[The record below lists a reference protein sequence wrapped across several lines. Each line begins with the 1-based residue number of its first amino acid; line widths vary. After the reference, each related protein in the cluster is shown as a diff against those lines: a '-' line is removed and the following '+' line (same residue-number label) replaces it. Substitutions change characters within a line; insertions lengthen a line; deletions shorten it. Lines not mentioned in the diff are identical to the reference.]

1 MCAHA
6 VRVSLK
12 SVSGVDGVDVS
23 LDKGLASVKM
33 KPGNAA
39 TFRQL
44 QEAITKNGFTMKP
57 SNVSVAGK
65 IVMTNGQPQL
75 QVSGSNDVVKLIPD
89 SPQTADVNALAGKTV
104 LVEGT
109 LDEAGKV
116 KAPDTVRYRSI
127 MEEK

>member
-1 MCAHA
+1 

-12 SVSGVDGVDVS
+12 SVSGVDSVDVS

-39 TFRQL
+39 TLRQL

-65 IVMTNGQPQL
+65 IVIANGQPEL
-75 QVSGSNDVVKLIPD
+75 QVSGSNDLVNLVPD
-89 SPQTADVNALAGKTV
+89 TPQTTNVDAMAGKPV
-104 LVEGT
+104 LVKGT
-109 LDEAGKV
+109 LKEVAKGKP
-116 KAPDTVRYRSI
+116 PDTIRYRTVS
-127 MEEK
+127 EDR

>member
-1 MCAHA
+1 VCAHA

-39 TFRQL
+39 MFRQL

-57 SNVSVAGK
+57 SNVSVAGN

-75 QVSGSNDVVKLIPD
+75 QVSG
-89 SPQTADVNALAGKTV
+89 
-104 LVEGT
+104 
-109 LDEAGKV
+109 
-116 KAPDTVRYRSI
+116 R
-127 MEEK
+127 MMW

>member
-1 MCAHA
+1 

-12 SVSGVDGVDVS
+12 SVDGVDAVDVS
-23 LDKGLASVKM
+23 LEKGLASVKM

-39 TFRQL
+39 TSKQL

-75 QVSGSNDVVKLIPD
+75 QVSGSNDLLNLIPD
-89 SPQTADVNALAGKTV
+89 NPQTTNVNAMADKQV
-104 LVEGT
+104 LVGGT
-109 LDEAGKV
+109 LNEA
-116 KAPDTVRYRSI
+116 A
-127 MEEK
+127 

>member
-1 MCAHA
+1 
-6 VRVSLK
+6 
-12 SVSGVDGVDVS
+12 VDAVDVS

-33 KPGNAA
+33 KPGNAT

-65 IVMTNGQPQL
+65 VVMTNGQPQL
-75 QVSGSNDVVKLIPD
+75 QVSGSNDVVRLIPE
-89 SPQTADVNALAGKTV
+89 SSQTVKVNELAGKSV

-109 LDEAGKV
+109 LNEAEKG
-116 KAPDTVRYRSI
+116 KAPDTIHYRSI
-127 MEEK
+127 TLEN

>member
-1 MCAHA
+1 

-12 SVSGVDGVDVS
+12 SVSGVDAVDVS

-33 KPGNAA
+33 KPGNAT

-65 IVMTNGQPQL
+65 VVMTNGQPQL
-75 QVSGSNDVVKLIPD
+75 QVSGSNDVVRLIPE
-89 SPQTADVNALAGKTV
+89 SSQTVKVNELAGKSV

-109 LDEAGKV
+109 LNEAEKG
-116 KAPDTVRYRSI
+116 KAPDTIHYRSI
-127 MEEK
+127 TLEN

>member
-1 MCAHA
+1 M
-6 VRVSLK
+6 RVSLE
-12 SVSGVDGVDVS
+12 SVSGVDAVDVS

-33 KPGNAA
+33 EPGNAT

-65 IVMTNGQPQL
+65 VVMTNGQPQL
-75 QVSGSNDVVKLIPD
+75 QVSGSNDVVRLIPE
-89 SPQTADVNALAGKTV
+89 SSQTVKVNELAGKSV

-109 LDEAGKV
+109 LNEAEKG
-116 KAPDTVRYRSI
+116 KAPDTIHYRSI
-127 MEEK
+127 TLEN